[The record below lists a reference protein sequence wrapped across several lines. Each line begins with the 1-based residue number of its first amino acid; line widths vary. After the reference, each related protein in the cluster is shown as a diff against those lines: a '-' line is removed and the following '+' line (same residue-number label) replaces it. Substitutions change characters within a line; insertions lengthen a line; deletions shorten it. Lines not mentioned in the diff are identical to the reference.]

1 MQTMGIQ
8 AMAATGRHRGG
19 RIGLRGAWKLMR
31 RNYMLYLFL
40 LPALVILIL
49 LSLLAYLRIQI
60 AIPGISGPRW
70 AYVMHRQ
77 WVGLNFITV
86 FCSPRFVQLLRNTI
100 FYQASTG
107 SWPIFATLDH
117 TGAAA
122 KLHAHQRLKRFTQTV
137 TYAPHFISTV
147 VMVGMLSVFLSPR
160 SGFINSLIALLGGE
174 PIFFFGEASWFR
186 HIYVWSG
193 VWQSTGWGSIIYLA
207 ALSGVSDELHEAAII
222 DGAGKLR
229 RIIHIDI
236 PTIMPTM
243 VILLIMNAGRIMNV
257 GFEKAFLMQN
267 NLNSNVSEII
277 STYTYKM
284 GLIQSEFGYSTA
296 IGLFNNVINF
306 VILLL
311 VNRLARTLS
320 GSSLW

>member
-1 MQTMGIQ
+1 
-8 AMAATGRHRGG
+8 
-19 RIGLRGAWKLMR
+19 MR

-40 LPALVILIL
+40 LPAFVYLVLFHYWPI
-49 LSLLAYLRIQI
+49 YGIQI
-60 AIPGISGPRW
+60 AFRNFRPTLGIWHS
-70 AYVMHRQ
+70 Q
-77 WVGLNFITV
+77 WVGMKYFIQ
-86 FCSPRFVQLLRNTI
+86 FFDSPRFVQLLRNTI
-100 FYQASTG
+100 FISLYGLVAGFPT
-107 SWPIFATLDH
+107 PIILAL
-117 TGAAA
+117 
-122 KLHAHQRLKRFTQTV
+122 LLNYMPNQRLKRFTQTV